1 MMNETC
7 HCKKCVV
14 FKGLFTQLFWI
25 MKRTKKYKLTLNT
38 GKTIYHFTL
47 ADDKIYIQI
56 KQHLNEILAVF
67 IYI

>member
-1 MMNETC
+1 
-7 HCKKCVV
+7 
-14 FKGLFTQLFWI
+14 